1 MRSLR
6 ILSSLSAI
14 LVLFRGASALVA
26 RGQLPPTS
34 STSSFAGSA
43 TDYPDLTRDGGGGG
57 IVNGINVVSQL
68 PIVSLFRVWEMSELG
83 VKFGAVF
90 ALDFIS
96 FMMLKE

>member
-6 ILSSLSAI
+6 ILSSPSAI

-57 IVNGINVVSQL
+57 TVNGINVVSRL
-68 PIVSLFRVWEMSELG
+68 PTVSLF
-83 VKFGAVF
+83 
-90 ALDFIS
+90 
-96 FMMLKE
+96 